1 MGSFSDCSGSERRGV
16 TIVGAGR
23 SQSALVVMS
32 FFMRVGRLEIY
43 TRLLLFHPETRKGRR
58 GELSRTYRRE

>member
-1 MGSFSDCSGSERRGV
+1 
-16 TIVGAGR
+16 
-23 SQSALVVMS
+23 MS